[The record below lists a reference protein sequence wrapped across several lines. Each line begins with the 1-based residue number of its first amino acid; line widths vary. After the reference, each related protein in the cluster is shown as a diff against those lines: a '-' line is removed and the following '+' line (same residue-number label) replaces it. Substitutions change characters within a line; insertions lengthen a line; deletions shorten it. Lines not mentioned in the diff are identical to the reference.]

1 MLLQLSHFFP
11 SIYSP
16 LPCTPH
22 SNSIPL
28 LLSSWVGHVSSLASP
43 FPTLFLTCP
52 CLFSTYH
59 LCFLFPVPFPPSSPL
74 LLPADNPPCE
84 LHFCDSVPILV
95 VCLVCFCFC
104 FRFHSWWL
112 WVCCHFTVHIF
123 DDLTFLRYV
132 PLTFHMTRAWWW
144 WNPLTWV
151 SLSGKH
157 FICPFFLNDSFAG

>member
-74 LLPADNPPCE
+74 LLPTDNPPCE
-84 LHFCDSVPILV
+84 LHFCDSVPVLV
-95 VCLVCFCFC
+95 VCLLCFCFC
-104 FRFHSWWL
+104 FVLGLVVDSCEFVVIL
-112 WVCCHFTVHIF
+112 LFIVFIF
-123 DDLTFLRYV
+123 
-132 PLTFHMTRAWWW
+132 
-144 WNPLTWV
+144 
-151 SLSGKH
+151 
-157 FICPFFLNDSFAG
+157 FFLDKSL